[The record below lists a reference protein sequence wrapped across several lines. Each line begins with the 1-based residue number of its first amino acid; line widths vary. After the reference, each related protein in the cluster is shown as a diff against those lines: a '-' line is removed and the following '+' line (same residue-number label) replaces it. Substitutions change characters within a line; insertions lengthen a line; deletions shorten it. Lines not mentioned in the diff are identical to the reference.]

1 MAEII
6 LRPDAF
12 RRIVNMDT
20 SRVDQVIFAN
30 GAPAI
35 GSMER
40 KRHLVNKFGYT
51 GLEPRWLRMPK
62 AHIPQQ

>member
-20 SRVDQVIFAN
+20 SRVDQFFFAN

-40 KRHLVNKFGYT
+40 KRHLVNNFG
-51 GLEPRWLRMPK
+51 
-62 AHIPQQ
+62 